1 MSFAGRDNMQPII
14 RPPASDLH
22 CEPDVIAAR
31 EKDDRLPITI
41 AAPIIVALS
50 LSLWGGIGF
59 VVSALL

>member
-1 MSFAGRDNMQPII
+1 MPPVI
-14 RPPASDLH
+14 RPATSNLCNDR
-22 CEPDVIAAR
+22 DATADR
-31 EKDDRLPITI
+31 EKNEDRLPINL